1 MLNTLAAGR
10 QPQHQRSCRR
20 EKRLWHDGRNRT
32 PSLGC
37 MGCPDREICGGLA
50 IERTFYDCYD
60 NCCGNAGSCDAVCRN
75 KPREFVQRVR
85 EVGGFPLD
93 NVPRAERLPE
103 PLLPPVVPV
112 LLHGY
117 SREAPLAPP
126 AVCVPLYAVIARH
139 RGEERYLD
147 AAAVAAA
154 FRFQRATPLILT
166 GTAEDSPLERW
177 WSLGPD
183 RLNAIRRLR
192 DIGVE
197 LVTTPNFSL
206 FPDQPRWDDMHSMK
220 RIALTHE
227 EFLREGLP
235 AALHVNARTERDW
248 ERWTEYI
255 HQRSEVTHV
264 AFDFNTRAGWA
275 GRIDW
280 QVAQITALAQG
291 VGRPLHLVVR
301 AAGRNILARLVR
313 AFSGTTV
320 LDTTSFMKAV
330 KRQRAVEATNG
341 KIGWETCRTAPD
353 GPVDGLL
360 AHNWSLVKRSHELV
374 WGAAQVR
381 RAAV

>member
-1 MLNTLAAGR
+1 MLSTLATAR
-10 QPQHQRSCRR
+10 KPEHHRNCRR

-37 MGCPDREICGGLA
+37 MGCPDRETCGGLC
-50 IERTFYDCYD
+50 IERAFYDCYD
-60 NCCGNAGSCDAVCRN
+60 NCCGNAGRCDAVCRN
-75 KPREFVQRVR
+75 KPREFAQRVR

-93 NVPRAERLPE
+93 NVPRAAPLPE

-117 SREAPLAPP
+117 SREAPFAPP
-126 AVCVPLYAVIARH
+126 AVCVPLYGVIARH
-139 RGEERYLD
+139 RGEERYPD

-183 RLNAIRRLR
+183 RLNAIQRLR
-192 DIGVE
+192 DLGVE

-227 EFLREGLP
+227 EFLRAGMP

-248 ERWTEYI
+248 TRWTEYI
-255 HQRSEVTHV
+255 HQRREVTHV

-280 QVAQITALAQG
+280 QVAQLTTLAHG

-301 AAGRNILARLVR
+301 AAGRNVLPRLVN
-313 AFSGTTV
+313 AFDGTTV
-320 LDTTSFMKAV
+320 LDTNSLMKAV
-330 KRQRAVEATNG
+330 NRQRAFETPSG
-341 KIGWETCRTAPD
+341 KIDWGTSRTAPND
-353 GPVDGLL
+353 PVDELL
-360 AHNWSLVKRSHELV
+360 AHNWSLVRRSYDSV
-374 WGAAQVR
+374 FDAARRR
-381 RAAV
+381 RAGE

>member
-1 MLNTLAAGR
+1 MLNTLATGR
-10 QPQHQRSCRR
+10 QPEHHRSCRR

-37 MGCPDREICGGLA
+37 MGCPDREICGGLC

-60 NCCGNAGSCDAVCRN
+60 NCCGNAESCDAVCRN
-75 KPREFVQRVR
+75 KPREFAQRVR

-93 NVPRAERLPE
+93 NVPRAERLPA

-117 SREAPLAPP
+117 SREAPFAPP
-126 AVCVPLYAVIARH
+126 AVCVPLYGVIARH

-154 FRFQRATPLILT
+154 FHFQCATPLILT

-192 DIGVE
+192 DLGVE

-227 EFLREGLP
+227 EFLREGMP

-248 ERWTEYI
+248 ARWTEYI

-280 QVAQITALAQG
+280 QVVQLTGLAQG
-291 VGRPLHLVVR
+291 VGRPLHLVFR
-301 AAGRNILARLVR
+301 AAGRNVLPRLVK
-313 AFSGTTV
+313 AFDGTTV

-353 GPVDGLL
+353 SPVDELL
-360 AHNWSLVKRSHELV
+360 AHNWSLVKRSHE
-374 WGAAQVR
+374 QS
-381 RAAV
+381 